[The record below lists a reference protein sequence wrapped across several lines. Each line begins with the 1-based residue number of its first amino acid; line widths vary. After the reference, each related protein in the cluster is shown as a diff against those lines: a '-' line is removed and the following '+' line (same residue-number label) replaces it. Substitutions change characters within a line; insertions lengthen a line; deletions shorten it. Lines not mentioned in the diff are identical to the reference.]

1 MSRRAARILS
11 RASFVLA
18 VAMIAATGL
27 IAFTTYTDA
36 EPGIIVVVPAERE
49 ERIAE
54 AAAELDPR
62 RDCAADMTTPDLAE
76 APGVY
81 CDLIDRRARGEELK
95 PAGPLSIEALVL
107 IAIALLW
114 MATGG
119 AITSRQP
126 RNIAGW
132 VFQLV
137 GLSLALELFAL
148 GLVFH
153 GVKGDPGSVPLLGFW
168 ALAGEFSLLAIALIP
183 MLWLLFP
190 DGRPPTPRWRWP
202 VRLYFAGVAVAAV
215 AALFAP
221 GPLNNFVDIGIL
233 YMNPL
238 AIPAL
243 SGVAGA
249 LQAIGVVTALVIA
262 VASVAGVR
270 GRFKRAGTEERQQLR
285 WLRFV
290 TTIALSGLVLM
301 FVGGGLLEVVTE
313 DPWGWWWSL
322 WAGVTAL
329 AVGVG
334 IPAAY
339 LIAILKYGLWDLDV
353 VIKKTVQY
361 VVLIAALTA
370 AAIAVVVGIPI
381 LVLGVGS
388 GSARDLPLI
397 LAVSAVLAGLF
408 VWIRGPAARL
418 ADRIVYGKRATPYE
432 VLSEFSARV
441 GETYAAGDVL
451 PRMAAVLGEGT
462 GADLAVIWLR
472 VGNELRPE
480 AVWPADAHPP
490 ERAPG
495 DRIEVVHQ
503 GETLGALSVEMP
515 ADDPLN
521 PTRHKLMADLAS
533 QAGLVLRN
541 VGLLEELRAS
551 RQRLVAAQDE
561 ERRKLE
567 RNIHDGVQQQLVAL
581 NVQLGLLS
589 NVAERDPARAAS
601 IATTLQGQATSTLED
616 LRDLARGI
624 YPPLLADRGLRAA
637 LEAQARKA
645 AVPTTVEINDVVRY
659 AQDVEAAVYFS
670 VLEALNNVAKYSE
683 ATEARISLAQQ
694 NGSLEFRVRDDG
706 RGFDPAAHR
715 DGTGL
720 RGMADRIDAIGG
732 SLTIQSERGG
742 GTTVVGRVPIEDG
755 R

>member
-1 MSRRAARILS
+1 MSQRTARILS
-11 RASFVLA
+11 RASFGLV
-18 VAMIAATGL
+18 VAMIAAAGL
-27 IAFTTYTDA
+27 ISVTTYTKA
-36 EPGIIVVVPAERE
+36 EPGVIVVVPAERE
-49 ERIAE
+49 AQIAD
-54 AAAELDPR
+54 AAVGLDPE
-62 RDCAADMTTPDLAE
+62 RDCMAVVSDPDLAE
-76 APGVY
+76 APSVY
-81 CDLIDRRARGEELK
+81 CDLLDRRTRGQELR
-95 PAGPLSIEALVL
+95 PDPFSIEALVI
-107 IAIALLW
+107 IAIVLGW

-119 AITSRQP
+119 VITSRQP
-126 RNIAGW
+126 RNLAGW
-132 VFQLV
+132 VLQLI
-137 GLSLALELFAL
+137 GFSFALELLSL
-148 GLVFH
+148 GLVFR
-153 GVKGDPGSVPLLGFW
+153 GVKVDPGSIPLLGFW
-168 ALAGEFSLLAIALIP
+168 ALAGEFSLLALALIP

-190 DGRPPTPRWRWP
+190 DGRPPTPRWRRP
-202 VRLYFAGVAVAAV
+202 VRLYFAGVALAAL

-221 GPLNNFVDIGIL
+221 GPLNNFVDMGIL

-238 AIPAL
+238 ALPAL

-249 LQAIGVVTALVIA
+249 LQTIGVVTALVIA

-270 GRFKRAGTEERQQLR
+270 GRYKRASAEERQQLR

-301 FVGGGLLEVVTE
+301 FVGGGLLEAVTE
-313 DPWGWWWSL
+313 DPWTWWWSL
-322 WAGVTAL
+322 WAAITGL

-339 LIAILKYGLWDLDV
+339 LIAILKHGLWDLDV

-361 VVLIAALTA
+361 VVVIGALATVV
-370 AAIAVVVGIPI
+370 IVVVVGLP
-381 LVLGVGS
+381 LVVLGAGS
-388 GSARDLPLI
+388 GVTRDLPLI
-397 LAVSAVLAGLF
+397 LVVSTVLAGLL

-432 VLSEFSARV
+432 VLTEFSARV

-462 GADLAVIWLR
+462 GADRATIWLR
-472 VGNELRPE
+472 VGEELRPE
-480 AVWPADAHPP
+480 AVWPADARTP
-490 ERAPG
+490 ASVPG
-495 DRIEVVHQ
+495 DSIEVMHQ
-503 GETLGALSVEMP
+503 GEVLGTLSVEMP
-515 ADDPLN
+515 ADDPLS
-521 PTRHKLMADLAS
+521 PTRQKLMADLAS

-541 VGLLEELRAS
+541 VRLVEELRAS
-551 RQRLVAAQDE
+551 RQRLVAAQDD
-561 ERRKLE
+561 ERRRLE

-581 NVQLGLLS
+581 NVQLGLLA
-589 NVAERDPARAAS
+589 NVAARDPGEAAS
-601 IATTLQGQATSTLED
+601 IATTLQAQASATLDD

-624 YPPLLADRGLRAA
+624 FPPLLADQGLGTAI
-637 LEAQARKA
+637 EAQARKA
-645 AVPTTVEINDVVRY
+645 AVPTTVEIDGVGRY

-670 VLEALNNVAKYSE
+670 VLEALNNVAKYAE

-706 RGFDPAAHR
+706 RGFDPAANR

-720 RGMADRIDAIGG
+720 QGMADRIDAIGG
-732 SLTIQSERGG
+732 SLTIESERGA